1 MLLLRFKRK
10 RHCLCYIELQKKKKQ
25 KVLKLYY
32 KKILKMQKNMIA
44 EKSQLKTQRGE
55 SKRPYGVGLLIAG
68 FDRTGPRLFRTCPSA
83 NLYEYYCVAIG
94 SRSQAATSFLENNME
109 KLPKMSK
116 DDLVKIALEAT
127 RKAEDV
133 KINGNN
139 LDVIV
144 VGKDET
150 TKLLSIQE
158 IDDYLKSIDNKMDL
172 S

>member
-1 MLLLRFKRK
+1 M
-10 RHCLCYIELQKKKKQ
+10 
-25 KVLKLYY
+25 
-32 KKILKMQKNMIA
+32 
-44 EKSQLKTQRGE
+44 
-55 SKRPYGVGLLIAG
+55 
-68 FDRTGPRLFRTCPSA
+68 
-83 NLYEYYCVAIG
+83 
-94 SRSQAATSFLENNME
+94 
-109 KLPKMSK
+109 
-116 DDLVKIALEAT
+116 EAT
-127 RKAEDV
+127 KKAEDV